1 MGRHTIHIS
10 TGKRDLNGANE
21 YVRDV
26 FLKHKFCHGKDLFLV
41 TKKFS
46 DAAKLAIVDICNLLE
61 AGLGC
66 KIFVDGLAF
75 LAACFESVIAC
86 LITGI

>member
-1 MGRHTIHIS
+1 LSWDR
-10 TGKRDLNGANE
+10 
-21 YVRDV
+21 
-26 FLKHKFCHGKDLFLV
+26 FFLV

-66 KIFVDGLAF
+66 KMFVDGLAF
-75 LAACFESVIAC
+75 LAA
-86 LITGI
+86 